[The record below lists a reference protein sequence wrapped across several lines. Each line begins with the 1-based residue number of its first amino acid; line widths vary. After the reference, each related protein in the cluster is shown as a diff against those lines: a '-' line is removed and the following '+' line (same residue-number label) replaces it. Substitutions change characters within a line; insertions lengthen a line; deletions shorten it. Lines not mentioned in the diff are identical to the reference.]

1 MTMQE
6 TTVLFTKKLN
16 ESDRKKIEE
25 SLNGTNKINLIF
37 PESYEEDDLLK
48 YVPRADV
55 IVGLTISKKLLDV
68 AAKLKL
74 FQVPAAGVSKLDLSL
89 FDRSITVC
97 NSHSNASTV
106 AEHACALLLSL
117 IKEIPRNDKLMRRD
131 STTLPPETL
140 QGKVTGIIGYGHIG
154 KKVAQLLKP
163 FGTQIIV
170 LKREP
175 SSNQEIDPNVECT
188 TDVNRILKESDY
200 IVITIP
206 LTKETQNMIRSEQLK
221 QMKRSVRIVNVAR
234 AEIIEQRALYDALKE
249 KIIHAAAID
258 VWYDKI
264 IFPFNQL
271 DNLIMSPYKAAYAPS
286 APHLDDV
293 IENIKR
299 FASNRKLINIINMER
314 GY

>member
-1 MTMQE
+1 M
-6 TTVLFTKKLN
+6 
-16 ESDRKKIEE
+16 
-25 SLNGTNKINLIF
+25 
-37 PESYEEDDLLK
+37 
-48 YVPRADV
+48 
-55 IVGLTISKKLLDV
+55 
-68 AAKLKL
+68 
-74 FQVPAAGVSKLDLSL
+74 
-89 FDRSITVC
+89 
-97 NSHSNASTV
+97 
-106 AEHACALLLSL
+106 
-117 IKEIPRNDKLMRRD
+117 
-131 STTLPPETL
+131 
-140 QGKVTGIIGYGHIG
+140 
-154 KKVAQLLKP
+154 
-163 FGTQIIV
+163 
-170 LKREP
+170 
-175 SSNQEIDPNVECT
+175 
-188 TDVNRILKESDY
+188 NRILKESDY
-200 IVITIP
+200 IVITVP
-206 LTKETQNMIRSEQLK
+206 LTKETQNMIGTEQLK